1 MAWRPDRHTLL
12 MVRAGTPM
20 GMPALNAAWRA
31 VIWPA
36 PAWMTCPMMTWSTW
50 SGAIPA
56 FSRAPLM
63 ATPPRSVAALQAK
76 APITFQAGERAPV
89 RNQDRSTQDLPRGGG
104 VWGERGE

>member
-20 GMPALNAAWRA
+20 GLPALHAAWRA

-56 FSRAPLM
+56 ISSAHLL
-63 ATPPRSVAALQAK
+63 ATPPRSVAAFETK
-76 APITFQAGERAPV
+76 APDPFPIGDQAP
-89 RNQDRSTQDLPRGGG
+89 DRYKGPDMYELPQ
-104 VWGERGE
+104 E